1 MNEKQVKDAM
11 EEIRLSAAKKEEL
24 WETIAKQRVYQKNKR
39 RKRAVAA
46 AASHF
51 HFVSH
56 SDRSLCGGTVFVDLG
71 KGSAEEWAAG

>member
-24 WETIAKQRVYQKNKR
+24 WETIAKQRVHQKNKH

-46 AASHF
+46 AAIF
-51 HFVSH
+51 FLFLIPTGV
-56 SDRSLCGGTVFVDLG
+56 
-71 KGSAEEWAAG
+71 